1 MFDQI
6 KRYLAAPV
14 FEDRNKTRVALVLN
28 STLLALLAASLT
40 VPTFLSIADPG
51 PADTALLVGATL
63 VLVALGS
70 KTLLHKGRIQ
80 LVSVLLVFL
89 LLILVTFSVYTENGI
104 RNVTT
109 SAYILVIVLAGL
121 ILGGRAAIVSTV
133 TSIALIAVVYYA
145 ETRGLLVYQP
155 QSVGIVDLG
164 LYAVILTLVGVLLRF
179 AVNRLNEALE
189 RAERGEQAAAEANR
203 QLEKFNQELEQRV
216 AARTRAL
223 ETSTE
228 VSRRLSTILDQHQLV
243 SEVVDQIRSA
253 FNYYHTHIYLFDETR
268 ENLVMVGGTGEAG
281 RAMLAKK
288 HKLARGQGL
297 VGRAAET
304 NKAVI
309 VPDVSKDQAWLPNPL
324 LPDTK
329 SEVAVPISLGETV
342 LGVLDVQHNVTDS
355 LQQSDADLISSIA
368 NQVAIGLQNA
378 RLFREAQQ
386 QAEREALLNTISQK
400 IQGAPTVEK
409 AMQIAIRELGRAVG
423 APQTKVRLKDTAPE
437 TAVSK

>member
-14 FEDRNKTRVALVLN
+14 FEDRNKARTALVLN
-28 STLLALLAASLT
+28 STILTLLATSLVVPVFLVIARSSSGGAALTAASTLAT
-40 VPTFLSIADPG
+40 VS
-51 PADTALLVGATL
+51 
-63 VLVALGS
+63 LVA
-70 KTLLHKGRIQ
+70 KFLLHKGRTR
-80 LVSVLLVFL
+80 LASVLIVSL
-89 LLILVTFSVYTENGI
+89 LLIVVTFSVYTESGI

-121 ILGGRAAIVSTV
+121 VLGGRAAIAFTAASTV
-133 TSIALIAVVYYA
+133 ALAVAYYA
-145 ETRGLLVYQP
+145 EIQGVIVYQP
-155 QSVGIVDLG
+155 RSVRVVDLG
-164 LYAVILTLVGVLLRF
+164 LYAVIFVLVGLLLRF
-179 AVNRLNEALE
+179 AVIRLNEALE

-216 AARTRAL
+216 ADRTRAL

-243 SEVVDQIRSA
+243 SEVVDQIRAA
-253 FNYYHTHIYLFDETR
+253 FNYYHTHIYLFDEAR

-281 RAMLAKK
+281 QAMLAKK

-304 NKAVI
+304 NKVVL

-324 LPDTK
+324 LPNTK

-342 LGVLDVQHNVTDS
+342 LGVLDVQHNITNG

-386 QAEREALLNTISQK
+386 QADREALVNTISQK
-400 IQGAPTVEK
+400 IQDAPSVEK
-409 AMQIAIRELGRAVG
+409 AMQVAIRELGRAVG
-423 APQTKVRLKDTAPE
+423 APQTKVRLKSVTPE
-437 TAVSK
+437 VTVRD